1 MIKLKKIF
9 ILKNKKKTIKKLK
22 IKLDKKKIN
31 TSLSG
36 RVQHENQEEEEK

>member
-9 ILKNKKKTIKKLK
+9 ILKKKKTIKKLK

-31 TSLSG
+31 TSLSR